1 MTFTRNR
8 IHFQSVIKNLATIK
22 DSFKPKAKPVTSKI
36 SDSDDSDMAPVKPSA
51 KAKSAGISDS
61 DEEVAKPKKQAAKK
75 AVAKKSA
82 AKKKVTAWSSDSEED
97 IKPKKAKGKL
107 MDSGSDFDDGSDS
120 DAGPSLAAR
129 AKSSRGGG
137 KRVKKY
143 NFSSDSD

>member
-1 MTFTRNR
+1 
-8 IHFQSVIKNLATIK
+8 
-22 DSFKPKAKPVTSKI
+22 
-36 SDSDDSDMAPVKPSA
+36 MAPVKPSA
-51 KAKSAGISDS
+51 KAKSAVISDS
-61 DEEVAKPKKQAAKK
+61 DEEVVKPEKQAAKK
-75 AVAKKSA
+75 AVAKKPA
-82 AKKKVTAWSSDSEED
+82 AKKKVTAWTSDSEEE